1 MIYFN
6 DNRQIDDDHLD
17 DGQDDDGHV
26 DDDQQDDDD
35 HVDDQQDDD
44 DYDNEVRAVA
54 ANSPSRASPPRSLLQ
69 TSP

>member
-26 DDDQQDDDD
+26 D
-35 HVDDQQDDD
+35 DDQQDDD